1 MSKPSKSGPPSDGS
15 APAYDYRN
23 AGDAMA
29 MRAPPPTYEESQRNG
44 GTGAGYGYPQGGA
57 APPSQNQYYGMIS
70 HQQQQM
76 PFNGQQPNY
85 GMHHGNGYGFAGPST
100 SAGAA
105 AAQVLHLDSRAEVRT
120 NATGNVV
127 IPPPPPGCLPTPA
140 QWAAMQGQP
149 VVLKQKK
156 RSFF

>member
-1 MSKPSKSGPPSDGS
+1 MSKSSKSGPPTGES
-15 APAYDYRN
+15 APAYDYSSS
-23 AGDAMA
+23 GQSMA
-29 MRAPPPTYEESQRNG
+29 MRAPPPSYEESQRSG
-44 GTGAGYGYPQGGA
+44 GAVGYPQPGA
-57 APPSQNQYYGMIS
+57 VPLSNNQYYGMIS
-70 HQQQQM
+70 HHQQQM
-76 PFNGQQPNY
+76 PFNGQPQY
-85 GMHHGNGYGFAGPST
+85 GMHHGTGFGLAGPST

-105 AAQVLHLDSRAEVRT
+105 ASQVLHLDSRAEVRT
-120 NATGNVV
+120 NAAGSVV